1 MGAHTGR
8 SHRDHVGRVTSA
20 ARAPL
25 RSLSAIL
32 FAALLALSLVST
44 TIDALAASPVGVER
58 VGRDRPGRDLD
69 EFFHGRG
76 LLGITW
82 E

>member
-1 MGAHTGR
+1 M
-8 SHRDHVGRVTSA
+8 TSA
-20 ARAPL
+20 TRFPL
-25 RSLSAIL
+25 RSLSAVL
-32 FAALLALSLVST
+32 FAALLAISLIAT
-44 TIDALAASPVGVER
+44 TVDAIAASPIGIER
-58 VGRDRPGRDLD
+58 VNRDKPGRDMD

>member
-1 MGAHTGR
+1 M
-8 SHRDHVGRVTSA
+8 TSA
-20 ARAPL
+20 ARGPL
-25 RSLSAIL
+25 RSLSAVL
-32 FAALLALSLVST
+32 FAALLALSLIAT
-44 TIDALAASPVGVER
+44 TVDAIAASPIGIER
-58 VGRDRPGRDLD
+58 VNRDRPGRDLD

>member
-1 MGAHTGR
+1 MNTAVRG
-8 SHRDHVGRVTSA
+8 
-20 ARAPL
+20 PL

-32 FAALLALSLVST
+32 FAALLALSLIVT
-44 TIDALAASPVGVER
+44 TVDAIAASPIGIER
-58 VGRDRPGRDLD
+58 VNRDRPGRDLD

>member
-1 MGAHTGR
+1 MI
-8 SHRDHVGRVTSA
+8 SQ

-32 FAALLALSLVST
+32 FAALLALSLIAT
-44 TIDALAASPVGVER
+44 TVDALAAAPLGNDHGARGSQTE
-58 VGRDRPGRDLD
+58 GRD
-69 EFFHGRG
+69 FFHGRG
-76 LLGITW
+76 ITW

>member
-1 MGAHTGR
+1 M
-8 SHRDHVGRVTSA
+8 TSA
-20 ARAPL
+20 ARPL

-32 FAALLALSLVST
+32 FAALLAMSLIAT
-44 TIDALAASPVGVER
+44 TVDAIAASPIGIER
-58 VGRDRPGRDLD
+58 VNGDRPGRDLD

>member
-1 MGAHTGR
+1 M
-8 SHRDHVGRVTSA
+8 TSA
-20 ARAPL
+20 TRAPL
-25 RSLSAIL
+25 RSLSAVL
-32 FAALLALSLVST
+32 FAALLALSLVIT
-44 TIDALAASPVGVER
+44 TVDALAATPIGIER
-58 VGRDRPGRDLD
+58 VGSDSPSDELR

>member
-1 MGAHTGR
+1 VIA
-8 SHRDHVGRVTSA
+8 A
-20 ARAPL
+20 ARTPL

-32 FAALLALSLVST
+32 FAALLALSLIAT
-44 TIDALAASPVGVER
+44 TVDALAASPLGTDR
-58 VGRDRPGRDLD
+58 GGRNSQTEDLR

-76 LLGITW
+76 ITW

>member
-1 MGAHTGR
+1 M
-8 SHRDHVGRVTSA
+8 TSA
-20 ARAPL
+20 ARGPL
-25 RSLSAIL
+25 RSLSTVL
-32 FAALLALSLVST
+32 FAALLALSLIAT
-44 TIDALAASPVGVER
+44 TVDAIAASPIGIER
-58 VGRDRPGRDLD
+58 VNRDRPGRDLD

>member
-1 MGAHTGR
+1 VI
-8 SHRDHVGRVTSA
+8 SL
-20 ARAPL
+20 ARTPL

-32 FAALLALSLVST
+32 FAALLALSLIAT
-44 TIDALAASPVGVER
+44 TVDALAASPLGDRGGR
-58 VGRDRPGRDLD
+58 VQQTENMR

-76 LLGITW
+76 ITW

>member
-1 MGAHTGR
+1 M
-8 SHRDHVGRVTSA
+8 TSA
-20 ARAPL
+20 GRAPL
-25 RSLSAIL
+25 RSLSAVL
-32 FAALLALSLVST
+32 FAALLAISLVAS
-44 TIDALAASPVGVER
+44 TIDAIAASPIGIER
-58 VGRDRPGRDLD
+58 VNRERPGRDMD

>member
-1 MGAHTGR
+1 MIT
-8 SHRDHVGRVTSA
+8 A

-32 FAALLALSLVST
+32 FAALLALSLIAT
-44 TIDALAASPVGVER
+44 TVDALAASPIGGDR
-58 VGRDRPGRDLD
+58 GGRDSQTELR

-76 LLGITW
+76 ITW

>member
-1 MGAHTGR
+1 VNVAVRG
-8 SHRDHVGRVTSA
+8 
-20 ARAPL
+20 PL

-32 FAALLALSLVST
+32 FAALLAISLVAT
-44 TIDALAASPVGVER
+44 TVDAIAASPIGIER
-58 VGRDRPGRDLD
+58 VNRDRPGRDFD

>member
-1 MGAHTGR
+1 VNTA
-8 SHRDHVGRVTSA
+8 V
-20 ARAPL
+20 RAPL

-32 FAALLALSLVST
+32 FAALLALSLVAT
-44 TIDALAASPVGVER
+44 TIDALAATPIGQGR
-58 VGRDRPGRDLD
+58 VGSDTPGEELR

>member
-1 MGAHTGR
+1 M
-8 SHRDHVGRVTSA
+8 TSA
-20 ARAPL
+20 ARFSL
-25 RSLSAIL
+25 RSLSAVL
-32 FAALLALSLVST
+32 FAALLAISLVAST
-44 TIDALAASPVGVER
+44 VDAIAASPIGIER
-58 VGRDRPGRDLD
+58 INRDRPGKELD

>member
-1 MGAHTGR
+1 MTTA
-8 SHRDHVGRVTSA
+8 V
-20 ARAPL
+20 RAPL
-25 RSLSAIL
+25 RSLGAIL
-32 FAALLALSLVST
+32 FAALLALSLVAT
-44 TIDALAASPVGVER
+44 TVDALAATPIGVDR
-58 VGRDRPGRDLD
+58 VGSDAPPGERR

>member
-1 MGAHTGR
+1 VIT
-8 SHRDHVGRVTSA
+8 A

-32 FAALLALSLVST
+32 FAALLALSLIAST
-44 TIDALAASPVGVER
+44 VDALAASPLGTDR
-58 VGRDRPGRDLD
+58 SGRDSQTENLR

-76 LLGITW
+76 ITW

>member
-1 MGAHTGR
+1 MIT
-8 SHRDHVGRVTSA
+8 A

-32 FAALLALSLVST
+32 FAALLALSLIAST
-44 TIDALAASPVGVER
+44 VDALAASPLGEGR
-58 VGRDRPGRDLD
+58 GGRDQQTELR

-76 LLGITW
+76 ITW